1 MQATIVDL
9 RYHMKDVLKALNRNE
24 EVTVLYRDKKIATI
38 TPLREKKKKACLK
51 KHPFF
56 GMLKEEKTSVDA
68 YMEKLRGPR
77 YRDL

>member
-38 TPLREKKKKACLK
+38 KPLRQKKKMHLREHA
-51 KHPFF
+51 FF
-56 GMLKEEKTSVDA
+56 GMLKEEEKISVYA
-68 YMEKLRGPR
+68 QMEKLRGSR
-77 YRDL
+77 YHDI